1 MIGWSS
7 NLSEINRLEQ
17 LKLIYD
23 YVKFHIGLYLATPPV
38 FAVVAESFGLGH
50 AHWFE
55 AGLAAMIVVY
65 LISGIHASFFMARLI
80 NDPWDGAFLSRHEK
94 AAFSRNRRF
103 MHHTLYFVGLVFGLA
118 GLVLAY
124 MTQA

>member
-1 MIGWSS
+1 MTGWSA
-7 NLSEINRLEQ
+7 NLCETNRLEQ

-38 FAVVAESFGLGH
+38 FAVVAESFRLEH
-50 AHWFE
+50 ASWFE

-65 LISGIHASFFMARLI
+65 LISGIHASFFMGRLI
-80 NDPWDGAFLSRHEK
+80 NDPWDGAFLSQHEK

-103 MHHTLYFVGLVFGLA
+103 MHHTLYWVGLACGLA
-118 GLVLAY
+118 GLVLGY
-124 MTQA
+124 ITEP